1 MRILKLIKLFA
12 NFFKKLLSYYSISTN
27 SYSIFRQHDVSFAK
41 GIVSA
46 TAHDY
51 DNSRRMISMK
61 ISFVGWLL
69 ELLGT
74 VITLLTPILHNMGL
88 ANLYY
93 PDAIIMFVLIPFIH
107 IVNEDKTKGIIA
119 ENGWYEGLLYIFG
132 MKI

>member
-1 MRILKLIKLFA
+1 
-12 NFFKKLLSYYSISTN
+12 
-27 SYSIFRQHDVSFAK
+27 
-41 GIVSA
+41 
-46 TAHDY
+46 
-51 DNSRRMISMK
+51 MISMK

-107 IVNEDKTKGIIA
+107 IINEDKTKGIIA
-119 ENGWYEGLLYIFG
+119 ENGWYEGLRYIFG
-132 MKI
+132 MKIQDGYNK